1 MSLLLQVLDST
12 NVSTVVEDGHA
23 EIGIA
28 MNLMKVLIAS
38 IVLVGGLLL
47 LRYYLKDK
55 RRKGQS

>member
-28 MNLMKVLIAS
+28 MNLLKVIIAS
-38 IVLVGGLLL
+38 IVVVGGFLLV
-47 LRYYLKDK
+47 RYYLKDK
-55 RRKGQS
+55 RRKGQQ

>member
-47 LRYYLKDK
+47 VRYYLKDK
-55 RRKGQS
+55 GRKSQP

>member
-55 RRKGQS
+55 RRKGQP